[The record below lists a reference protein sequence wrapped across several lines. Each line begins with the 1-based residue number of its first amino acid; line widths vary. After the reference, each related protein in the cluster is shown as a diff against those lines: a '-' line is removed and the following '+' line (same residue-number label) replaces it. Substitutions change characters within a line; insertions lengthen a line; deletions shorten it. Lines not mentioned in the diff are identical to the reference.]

1 MPNLDAAR
9 SGVRALGMGVVTLS
23 MLSGVDVYQRLV
35 EPSRRDPI
43 FQTWM
48 RGWARTLLGLF
59 GVRPTWHGLPTQPAT
74 TARLVVSNH
83 RSPVDI
89 LLLLER
95 FGGVLLSRADLAQWP
110 LIGRAAQRAETI
122 FVDRSD
128 TMSGVV
134 AIRALR
140 DRLIHQRTV
149 IVFPEGTTP
158 VGDDVLPFQQGA
170 FAAANGLPVEIVP
183 VGIAYPPGSEF
194 TEANFFDH
202 MARMARRK
210 RTPVC
215 CVVGAAR
222 PMPASRK
229 GVAEALRADVQT
241 LVHEARRQLDARA

>member
-1 MPNLDAAR
+1 MSVLT
-9 SGVRALGMGVVTLS
+9 VS
-23 MLSGVDVYQRLV
+23 MMAGVDVHQRLV
-35 EPSRRDPI
+35 EPSRRDPL
-43 FQTWM
+43 FQDWM
-48 RGWARTLLGLF
+48 RTWAKSLLRLF
-59 GVRPTWHGLPTQPAT
+59 GVRPTWHGSPAQPAA
-74 TARLVVSNH
+74 TARLIVSNH

-110 LIGRAAQRAETI
+110 LLGRAAQRAETI
-122 FVDRSD
+122 FVDRTD

-170 FAAANGLPVEIVP
+170 FAAANGLPVEIVT
-183 VGIAYPPGSEF
+183 VGIAYPPGCEF

-215 CVVGAAR
+215 CVVGTAR
-222 PMPASRK
+222 TMPASRK
-229 GVAEALRADVQT
+229 GVAEALRAEVQT
-241 LVHEARRQLDARA
+241 LVHEARRELDARMTV